1 MSSNVT
7 NVYTNV
13 YTNLQNNRTKWS
25 TNILSNKASVSHE
38 KFAFLTKKK
47 KKKRNYFFT
56 KKKKKNSHQKK
67 KKERKKHSYFL
78 TNLISMYVAIPRVK
92 RQTDQTNPRKPEEGE
107 GGGGLRKTTVVE
119 HVPIRIDTLVAAY
132 VDSPTT

>member
-1 MSSNVT
+1 M
-7 NVYTNV
+7 YTQIFKIIE
-13 YTNLQNNRTKWS
+13 QNDQQIYCPTK
-25 TNILSNKASVSHE
+25 LL
-38 KFAFLTKKK
+38 FLTKNSPFSR
-47 KKKRNYFFT
+47 KKRKKNVITFSP